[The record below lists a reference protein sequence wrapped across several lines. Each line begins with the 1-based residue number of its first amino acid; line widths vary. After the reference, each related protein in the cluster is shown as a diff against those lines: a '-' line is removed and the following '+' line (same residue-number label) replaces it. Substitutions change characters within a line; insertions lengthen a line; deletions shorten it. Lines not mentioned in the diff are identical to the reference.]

1 MFKSPLR
8 YPGGKSKLTPYV
20 LDIIKLNNLEGGAY
34 VEPFAGGC
42 AIAWYLL
49 LNNHVDK
56 IYINDLDK
64 SIYSFWHSVLYR
76 TDELCQLIDSTLITI
91 DEWHKQRKI
100 YREGASD
107 LLKLGFST
115 LFLNRTNHSGI
126 IKGGVIGGLE
136 QKGNYKL
143 DCRFNKNR
151 IIDQIKSISMYEKNI
166 RLTNLDAIQFIDN
179 NISKIEGKAFINI
192 DPPYYVKGKGL
203 YQNYFEHDDHY
214 RLFESVK
221 RIKHPWIVTDDDT
234 PEICSIY
241 SEYLPKSFGLSY
253 TAQKKYIG
261 SEVIIHSPSLIK
273 SKFQPGI
280 TFNQIKNKL

>member
-1 MFKSPLR
+1 
-8 YPGGKSKLTPYV
+8 
-20 LDIIKLNNLEGGAY
+20 
-34 VEPFAGGC
+34 
-42 AIAWYLL
+42 
-49 LNNHVDK
+49 
-56 IYINDLDK
+56 
-64 SIYSFWHSVLYR
+64 
-76 TDELCQLIDSTLITI
+76 
-91 DEWHKQRKI
+91 
-100 YREGASD
+100 
-107 LLKLGFST
+107 
-115 LFLNRTNHSGI
+115 
-126 IKGGVIGGLE
+126 
-136 QKGNYKL
+136 
-143 DCRFNKNR
+143 
-151 IIDQIKSISMYEKNI
+151 MYEKNI

-221 RIKHPWIVTDDDT
+221 RIKHPWIVTYDDT